1 MPLTIGGLLFT
12 QQRSSSVERLCR
24 RSLRGV
30 FVAVIHAP
38 GKVSMIRDALIWC
51 LFAVAAIAVVAAVVL
66 AARNRALGAKKRLAE
81 AELRRKLQAAES
93 ELHLCQIDLHKFQAE
108 QDGTL
113 REAEEAIEENTQA
126 VLKGA
131 ASFLQ
136 SLAAEQTTLL
146 DAIQRKFGGHAVL
159 SELLDVNHAN
169 AQMARKAQGIA
180 VMCGAPLGRRN
191 KPASVYD
198 VVRSAQG
205 QIRNFHR
212 VTIMQQTGLAL
223 KASAVAPVA
232 LAVAEL
238 LDNAASFSQRD
249 APIEV
254 TFQRV
259 QNNLCIVIDD
269 AGVSMSDEDR
279 QRATALLSGDLTLR
293 LSQLGTQPKFGFP
306 VIGLI
311 ARQYGFRV
319 DVTGVSRYG
328 GVRAVVL
335 LPEELW
341 TMEETPVAKEAPV
354 SNILRTEGRPQSG
367 ATRTVHGLPKRGARQ
382 APVARVPDPEATPP
396 ASQPAE
402 ETGRASGRI
411 LGAFQRGTLSGRAP
425 DSTSLEG
432 SESE

>member
-1 MPLTIGGLLFT
+1 MN
-12 QQRSSSVERLCR
+12 
-24 RSLRGV
+24 
-30 FVAVIHAP
+30 
-38 GKVSMIRDALIWC
+38 RDALVWC
-51 LFAVAAIAVVAAVVL
+51 LVAVAAISVAAVVAL
-66 AARNRALGAKKRLAE
+66 VARNRALEAKKEHTETDLRQQLLAVDNHLHSSR
-81 AELRRKLQAAES
+81 AELQAFR
-93 ELHLCQIDLHKFQAE
+93 HE
-108 QDGTL
+108 QDAAI
-113 REAEEAIEENTQA
+113 REAKEAAEENTKS

-131 ASFLQ
+131 ASLLQ

-146 DAIQRKFGGHAVL
+146 DAIQRKYGGHAVL
-159 SELLDVNHAN
+159 SDLLDVNHAN

-191 KPASVYD
+191 RPASVYD

-212 VTIMQQTGLAL
+212 VAIMQQTGLAL

-238 LDNAASFSQRD
+238 LDNAASFSQHD

-269 AGVSMSDEDR
+269 AGVSMNDEDR
-279 QRATALLSGDLTLR
+279 QRATALLSGEVTPR

-311 ARQYGFRV
+311 ARQHGFKV

-341 TMEETPVAKEAPV
+341 TMEEIPAVQEAPV
-354 SNILRTEGRPQSG
+354 SNIRRTSENRPQG
-367 ATRTVHGLPKRGARQ
+367 APQSMPQSAPSRTMHGLPKRGARQ
-382 APVARVPDPEATPP
+382 APIASVPDPDPRPDTSWAAPRSP
-396 ASQPAE
+396 E
-402 ETGRASGRI
+402 ETGRASGRS
-411 LGAFQRGTLSGRAP
+411 LGAFQRGTLSGRNLDP
-425 DSTSLEG
+425 TSFEG
-432 SESE
+432 PENA

>member
-1 MPLTIGGLLFT
+1 
-12 QQRSSSVERLCR
+12 
-24 RSLRGV
+24 
-30 FVAVIHAP
+30 
-38 GKVSMIRDALIWC
+38 MIRDTLVWC
-51 LFAVAAIAVVAAVVL
+51 LVAVAAIAVVAVVAL
-66 AARNRALGAKKRLAE
+66 TARNRALGAKKQQSE
-81 AELRRKLQAAES
+81 AELRRQLHTSDSQ
-93 ELHLCQIDLHKFQAE
+93 LHLSRAELQRFRSE

-113 REAEEAIEENTQA
+113 REAKEAAEENTKA

-146 DAIQRKFGGHAVL
+146 DGIQRTYGGHAVL
-159 SELLDVNHAN
+159 SDLLEVNHAN

-191 KPASVYD
+191 RPASVYD

-212 VTIMQQTGLAL
+212 VAIMQQAGLAL

-238 LDNAASFSQRD
+238 LDNAASFSQQD

-269 AGVSMSDEDR
+269 AGVSMNDEDR
-279 QRATALLSGDLTLR
+279 QRATELLSGDVVPR
-293 LSQLGTQPKFGFP
+293 LSQLGNQPKFGFP

-311 ARQYGFRV
+311 ARQYGFKV

-341 TMEETPVAKEAPV
+341 TMEETAPAEEAPV
-354 SNILRTEGRPQSG
+354 SSIRRAEGRPQSG
-367 ATRTVHGLPKRGARQ
+367 TSRTTHGLPKRGSRQ
-382 APVARVPDPEATPP
+382 APIASVPDPEVTRP
-396 ASQPAE
+396 AARAPE
-402 ETGRASGRI
+402 ETGRASGRS
-411 LGAFQRGTLSGRAP
+411 LGAFQRGTLSGRNLDA
-425 DSTSLEG
+425 TSLEG
-432 SESE
+432 SEDA

>member
-1 MPLTIGGLLFT
+1 MN
-12 QQRSSSVERLCR
+12 
-24 RSLRGV
+24 
-30 FVAVIHAP
+30 
-38 GKVSMIRDALIWC
+38 RDALVWC
-51 LFAVAAIAVVAAVVL
+51 LVAVAAIAVVAVVAL
-66 AARNRALGAKKRLAE
+66 VARNRALGAKKQHTE
-81 AELRRKLQAAES
+81 AELRRQLLTTDSHLQASRAE
-93 ELHLCQIDLHKFQAE
+93 LQRFRNE
-108 QDGTL
+108 QDATL
-113 REAEEAIEENTQA
+113 REAKEAAEENTKA

-146 DAIQRKFGGHAVL
+146 DGIQHKYGGHAVL
-159 SELLDVNHAN
+159 SDLLDVNHAN

-191 KPASVYD
+191 RPASVYD

-212 VTIMQQTGLAL
+212 VSIMQQTGLAL

-238 LDNAASFSQRD
+238 LDNAASFSQHD

-269 AGVSMSDEDR
+269 AGVSMNDEER
-279 QRATALLSGDLTLR
+279 QRATALLSGEVAPR

-306 VIGLI
+306 VVGLI
-311 ARQYGFRV
+311 ARQHGFKV

-341 TMEETPVAKEAPV
+341 TMEEMPPAQEAPV
-354 SNILRTEGRPQSG
+354 SNIRRATESRPQS
-367 ATRTVHGLPKRGARQ
+367 ATSRTMHGLPKRGARQ
-382 APVARVPDPEATPP
+382 APIASVPDPDTTSSAPGAP
-396 ASQPAE
+396 GA
-402 ETGRASGRI
+402 TGRASGRS
-411 LGAFQRGTLSGRAP
+411 LGAFQRGTLSGRNLDA
-425 DSTSLEG
+425 TSPEG
-432 SESE
+432 SEDA

>member
-1 MPLTIGGLLFT
+1 V
-12 QQRSSSVERLCR
+12 RKRE
-24 RSLRGV
+24 
-30 FVAVIHAP
+30 AEA
-38 GKVSMIRDALIWC
+38 
-51 LFAVAAIAVVAAVVL
+51 
-66 AARNRALGAKKRLAE
+66 ALGQRLSYTE
-81 AELRRKLQAAES
+81 AELNRVQRELQRVR
-93 ELHLCQIDLHKFQAE
+93 DE
-108 QDGTL
+108 QEGAI
-113 REAEEAIEENTQA
+113 REAERAAEESTKA

-131 ASFLQ
+131 ARFLQ
-136 SLAAEQTTLL
+136 SLAAEQTNLL
-146 DAIQRKFGGHAVL
+146 DEIQRKYGGHPVL
-159 SELLDVNHAN
+159 ADLMDVNHAN

-191 KPASVYD
+191 QPASVYD

-212 VTIMQQTGLAL
+212 VEIMQPSGIAL

-238 LDNAASFSQRD
+238 LDNAASFSQAD

-259 QNNLCIVIDD
+259 QKNLCIVIDD

-279 QRATALLSGDLTLR
+279 QKATELLSGDAVPQ

-306 VIGLI
+306 VVGLI
-311 ARQYGFRV
+311 ARQYGFKV

-341 TMEETPVAKEAPV
+341 TMEETPPPATEAPAPMSGIRRV
-354 SNILRTEGRPQSG
+354 EGREQG
-367 ATRTVHGLPKRGARQ
+367 EARTVHGLPKRGARKS
-382 APVARVPDPEATPP
+382 PVVGVPSAGSAAGGEQKPRRAAR
-396 ASQPAE
+396 
-402 ETGRASGRI
+402 GSGGG
-411 LGAFQRGTLSGRAP
+411 LGAFQRGTLTARDLEAP
-425 DSTSLEG
+425 TSEG
-432 SESE
+432 SEDG

>member
-1 MPLTIGGLLFT
+1 MN
-12 QQRSSSVERLCR
+12 
-24 RSLRGV
+24 
-30 FVAVIHAP
+30 
-38 GKVSMIRDALIWC
+38 RDALVWC
-51 LFAVAAIAVVAAVVL
+51 LVAVTAIAVVAVVAL
-66 AARNRALGAKKRLAE
+66 VARTRALGAKKEHTE
-81 AELRRKLQAAES
+81 AELRHQLLATDSHLHASRAELQRF
-93 ELHLCQIDLHKFQAE
+93 LGE
-108 QDGTL
+108 QEATL
-113 REAEEAIEENTQA
+113 RAAKDAAEENTKA

-131 ASFLQ
+131 ASLLQ

-146 DAIQRKFGGHAVL
+146 DGIQRKYGGHTVL
-159 SELLDVNHAN
+159 SDLLDVNHAN

-191 KPASVYD
+191 RPASVYD

-212 VTIMQQTGLAL
+212 VAIMQQTSLAL
-223 KASAVAPVA
+223 KSSAVAPVA

-238 LDNAASFSQRD
+238 LDNAASFSQHD

-269 AGVSMSDEDR
+269 AGVSMNDEER
-279 QRATALLSGDLTLR
+279 QRATALLSGEIAPR

-311 ARQYGFRV
+311 ARQHGFKV

-341 TMEETPVAKEAPV
+341 TMEEIRPVQEAPV
-354 SNILRTEGRPQSG
+354 SSAPVSSAPVGAALVGEAPVAEFRRAAESRPAQG
-367 ATRTVHGLPKRGARQ
+367 ATARTMHGLPKRGARQ
-382 APVARVPDPEATPP
+382 APIASVPDPDATTP
-396 ASQPAE
+396 APRNP
-402 ETGRASGRI
+402 GDSGRTSGRG
-411 LGAFQRGTLSGRAP
+411 LGAFQRGTLSGRNLDA
-425 DSTSLEG
+425 TSFEG
-432 SESE
+432 PEEA

>member
-1 MPLTIGGLLFT
+1 MN
-12 QQRSSSVERLCR
+12 
-24 RSLRGV
+24 
-30 FVAVIHAP
+30 
-38 GKVSMIRDALIWC
+38 RDALVWC
-51 LFAVAAIAVVAAVVL
+51 LVAVAAIAVVAVVAL
-66 AARNRALGAKKRLAE
+66 VARNRALGAKKKQTE
-81 AELRRKLQAAES
+81 AELRDRLLAADSHLHASRAELQR
-93 ELHLCQIDLHKFQAE
+93 FRNE
-108 QDGTL
+108 QDATL
-113 REAEEAIEENTQA
+113 RAAKEAAEENTKA

-131 ASFLQ
+131 ASLLQ

-146 DAIQRKFGGHAVL
+146 DGIQRKFGGHAVL
-159 SELLDVNHAN
+159 GDLLDVNHAN

-191 KPASVYD
+191 RPASVYD

-212 VTIMQQTGLAL
+212 VAIMQQTSLAL
-223 KASAVAPVA
+223 KAYAVAPVA

-238 LDNAASFSQRD
+238 LDNAASFSQHD

-269 AGVSMSDEDR
+269 AGVSMNDEER
-279 QRATALLSGDLTLR
+279 QRATVLLSGEIAPR

-311 ARQYGFRV
+311 ARQHGFKV

-341 TMEETPVAKEAPV
+341 TMEEIPAAQEAPV
-354 SNILRTEGRPQSG
+354 SDIRRATESRPQGVTS
-367 ATRTVHGLPKRGARQ
+367 RTMHGLPKRGSRQ
-382 APVARVPDPEATPP
+382 APIASVPDPDTTSSAART
-396 ASQPAE
+396 QG
-402 ETGRASGRI
+402 ETGRASGRS
-411 LGAFQRGTLSGRAP
+411 LGAFQRGTLSGRNLDA
-425 DSTSLEG
+425 TSFEG
-432 SESE
+432 PEEA

>member
-1 MPLTIGGLLFT
+1 MN
-12 QQRSSSVERLCR
+12 
-24 RSLRGV
+24 
-30 FVAVIHAP
+30 
-38 GKVSMIRDALIWC
+38 RDALVWC
-51 LFAVAAIAVVAAVVL
+51 LVAVAAIAVIAVVAL
-66 AARNRALGAKKRLAE
+66 VARNRALGAKKEHTE
-81 AELRRKLQAAES
+81 AELRHQLLATDSHLHASRAELQR
-93 ELHLCQIDLHKFQAE
+93 FQAE
-108 QDGTL
+108 QDATL
-113 REAEEAIEENTQA
+113 RAAKEAAEENTKA

-131 ASFLQ
+131 ASLLQ

-146 DAIQRKFGGHAVL
+146 DGIQRKYGGHTVL
-159 SELLDVNHAN
+159 SDLLDVNHAN

-191 KPASVYD
+191 RPASVYD

-212 VTIMQQTGLAL
+212 VAIMQQTSLAL

-238 LDNAASFSQRD
+238 LDNAASFSQHD

-269 AGVSMSDEDR
+269 AGVSMNDEER
-279 QRATALLSGDLTLR
+279 QRATALLSGEIAPR

-311 ARQYGFRV
+311 ARQHGFKV

-341 TMEETPVAKEAPV
+341 TMEEIRPVQEAPV
-354 SNILRTEGRPQSG
+354 SEAPVSEIRRAAESRPAPSATSRTM
-367 ATRTVHGLPKRGARQ
+367 HGLPKRGARQ
-382 APVARVPDPEATPP
+382 APIASVPDASAP
-396 ASQPAE
+396 APQSPGD
-402 ETGRASGRI
+402 TGRASGRS
-411 LGAFQRGTLSGRAP
+411 LGAFQRGTLSGRDLEA
-425 DSTSLEG
+425 TSFEG
-432 SESE
+432 PEEA

>member
-1 MPLTIGGLLFT
+1 MN
-12 QQRSSSVERLCR
+12 
-24 RSLRGV
+24 
-30 FVAVIHAP
+30 
-38 GKVSMIRDALIWC
+38 RDALVWC
-51 LFAVAAIAVVAAVVL
+51 LVAVAAIAVVAVVALVARTRAL
-66 AARNRALGAKKRLAE
+66 AAKKEHTE
-81 AELRRKLQAAES
+81 AELRHQLLAADSHLHASRAELQR
-93 ELHLCQIDLHKFQAE
+93 FRGE
-108 QDGTL
+108 QDATL
-113 REAEEAIEENTQA
+113 RAAKEAAEENTKA

-131 ASFLQ
+131 ASLLQ

-146 DAIQRKFGGHAVL
+146 DGIQRKYGGHSVL
-159 SELLDVNHAN
+159 SDLLDVNHAN

-191 KPASVYD
+191 RPASVYD

-212 VTIMQQTGLAL
+212 VAIMQQTSLAL

-238 LDNAASFSQRD
+238 LDNAASFSQHD

-269 AGVSMSDEDR
+269 AGVSMNDEER
-279 QRATALLSGDLTLR
+279 QRATGLLSGEIAPR

-311 ARQYGFRV
+311 ARQHGFTV

-341 TMEETPVAKEAPV
+341 TMEEIQPVQQAPFSSEVPFGEAPFGEAPFSEAPFGEAPAGQAPV
-354 SNILRTEGRPQSG
+354 SDFRRAAESRPAQGPTSRTM
-367 ATRTVHGLPKRGARQ
+367 HGLPKRGARQ
-382 APVARVPDPEATPP
+382 APIASVPDPDAPAPVPRTPGD
-396 ASQPAE
+396 
-402 ETGRASGRI
+402 TGRASGRS
-411 LGAFQRGTLSGRAP
+411 LGAFQRGTLSGRNLDA
-425 DSTSLEG
+425 TSFEG
-432 SESE
+432 PEEA

>member
-1 MPLTIGGLLFT
+1 MT
-12 QQRSSSVERLCR
+12 Q
-24 RSLRGV
+24 
-30 FVAVIHAP
+30 
-38 GKVSMIRDALIWC
+38 DALVWC
-51 LFAVAAIAVVAAVVL
+51 LVVIAAVAVAAVVALTARSRAL
-66 AARNRALGAKKRLAE
+66 AAKKQQTE
-81 AELRRKLQAAES
+81 AELRQQLTTLNGQLHVSRVELQRIWDERDGAILEAKEAA
-93 ELHLCQIDLHKFQAE
+93 
-108 QDGTL
+108 
-113 REAEEAIEENTQA
+113 EENTKA

-146 DAIQRKFGGHAVL
+146 DGVQRRYGGHAVL
-159 SELLDVNHAN
+159 SDLLDVNHAN

-191 KPASVYD
+191 RPASVYD

-205 QIRNFHR
+205 QIRNFNR
-212 VTIMQQTGLAL
+212 VAIMQQTGLAL

-238 LDNAASFSQRD
+238 LDNAASFSQQD

-254 TFQRV
+254 TFQRI

-279 QRATALLSGDLTLR
+279 QRATALLSGTDVPR
-293 LSQLGTQPKFGFP
+293 LSQLGNQPKFGFP

-311 ARQYGFRV
+311 ARQYGFKV

-341 TMEETPVAKEAPV
+341 TMEDTQPQAQEAPV
-354 SNILRTEGRPQSG
+354 SPIRRTAPPEPTSSPEPTAPTALTAPIEQIEQAETPAAPPR
-367 ATRTVHGLPKRGARQ
+367 RTVHGLPKRGARQ
-382 APVARVPDPEATPP
+382 SPVASVPDAAAARPP
-396 ASQPAE
+396 AFPA
-402 ETGRASGRI
+402 TGAVPRTSGRS
-411 LGAFQRGTLSGRAP
+411 LGAFQKGTMSGRNLDTESA
-425 DSTSLEG
+425 EG
-432 SESE
+432 SEDE

>member
-1 MPLTIGGLLFT
+1 
-12 QQRSSSVERLCR
+12 
-24 RSLRGV
+24 
-30 FVAVIHAP
+30 
-38 GKVSMIRDALIWC
+38 MIQDALVWC
-51 LFAVAAIAVVAAVVL
+51 LVAVAAIAVVAAVAL
-66 AARNRALGAKKRLAE
+66 AARNRALGAKKKQNE
-81 AELRRKLQAAES
+81 AELRRQLHTSDNHLHVSRA
-93 ELHLCQIDLHKFQAE
+93 ELHRFRSE
-108 QDGTL
+108 QDGIL
-113 REAEEAIEENTQA
+113 REAKEAAEENTKA

-146 DAIQRKFGGHAVL
+146 DGVQRKYGGHAVL
-159 SELLDVNHAN
+159 SDLLEVNHAN

-191 KPASVYD
+191 RPASVYD

-212 VTIMQQTGLAL
+212 VAIMQQGGLAL

-238 LDNAASFSQRD
+238 LDNAASFSQQD

-259 QNNLCIVIDD
+259 QNNLCIIIDD
-269 AGVSMSDEDR
+269 AGVSMNDEDR
-279 QRATALLSGDLTLR
+279 QRATELLSGDVVPR
-293 LSQLGTQPKFGFP
+293 LSQLGNQPKFGFP

-311 ARQYGFRV
+311 ARQYGFKV

-341 TMEETPVAKEAPV
+341 TMEETPPAQEAPV
-354 SNILRTEGRPQSG
+354 SSILRNEGRPQGG
-367 ATRTVHGLPKRGARQ
+367 ATRTTHGLPKRGARQ
-382 APVARVPDPEATPP
+382 APIASVPDPDVVRPSAVRTP
-396 ASQPAE
+396 E
-402 ETGRASGRI
+402 ENVRPSGRG
-411 LGAFQRGTLSGRAP
+411 LGAFQRGTLSGRNFDA
-425 DSTSLEG
+425 TSSEG
-432 SESE
+432 SEDA

>member
-1 MPLTIGGLLFT
+1 MN
-12 QQRSSSVERLCR
+12 
-24 RSLRGV
+24 
-30 FVAVIHAP
+30 
-38 GKVSMIRDALIWC
+38 RDALVWC
-51 LFAVAAIAVVAAVVL
+51 LVAVAAIAVVAIVALV
-66 AARNRALGAKKRLAE
+66 ARNRALAARKEHTEADLRHQIVTADSHLHASR
-81 AELRRKLQAAES
+81 AELQRFRG
-93 ELHLCQIDLHKFQAE
+93 E
-108 QDGTL
+108 QDATL
-113 REAEEAIEENTQA
+113 REAKEAAEENTKA

-131 ASFLQ
+131 ASLLQ

-146 DAIQRKFGGHAVL
+146 DGVQRKYGGHAVL
-159 SELLDVNHAN
+159 SDLLDVNHAN

-191 KPASVYD
+191 RPASVYD

-212 VTIMQQTGLAL
+212 VAIMQQTSLAL

-238 LDNAASFSQRD
+238 LDNAASFSQHD

-269 AGVSMSDEDR
+269 AGVSMNDEER
-279 QRATALLSGDLTLR
+279 QRATALLSGEVAPR

-311 ARQYGFRV
+311 ARQHGFKV

-341 TMEETPVAKEAPV
+341 TMEEIPPAQEAPV
-354 SNILRTEGRPQSG
+354 SDIRRATESRPQS
-367 ATRTVHGLPKRGARQ
+367 AMSRTMHGLPKRGARQ
-382 APVARVPDPEATPP
+382 APIASVPDPDPDTVPPVPRTPG
-396 ASQPAE
+396 
-402 ETGRASGRI
+402 ETGRASGRS
-411 LGAFQRGTLSGRAP
+411 LGAFQRGTLSGRDLDA
-425 DSTSLEG
+425 TSFEG
-432 SESE
+432 PEDA

>member
-1 MPLTIGGLLFT
+1 
-12 QQRSSSVERLCR
+12 
-24 RSLRGV
+24 
-30 FVAVIHAP
+30 
-38 GKVSMIRDALIWC
+38 MIQDALVWC
-51 LFAVAAIAVVAAVVL
+51 LVAVAAIAVVAVVAL
-66 AARNRALGAKKRLAE
+66 AARNRALGAKKE
-81 AELRRKLQAAES
+81 QSDAELRRQLHMSDSQLQLSRAE
-93 ELHLCQIDLHKFQAE
+93 LQRFTNDL
-108 QDGTL
+108 DRTL
-113 REAEEAIEENTQA
+113 REAQEAAEENTKA

-146 DAIQRKFGGHAVL
+146 DDVQRKYGGHAVL
-159 SELLDVNHAN
+159 SDLLEVNHAN

-180 VMCGAPLGRRN
+180 VMCGAPLGRR
-191 KPASVYD
+191 KRAASVYD

-212 VTIMQQTGLAL
+212 VSVMQQTGLAL

-238 LDNAASFSQRD
+238 LDNAASFSQHD
-249 APIEV
+249 APIEI
-254 TFQRV
+254 TFQRI

-269 AGVSMSDEDR
+269 AGVSMNDEDR
-279 QRATALLSGDLTLR
+279 QRATELLSGDIVPR
-293 LSQLGTQPKFGFP
+293 LSQLGNQPKFGFP

-341 TMEETPVAKEAPV
+341 TVEETPSSYDAPV
-354 SNILRTEGRPQSG
+354 SNILRTEGRPSNG
-367 ATRTVHGLPKRGARQ
+367 SRTTHGLPKRGSRQ
-382 APVARVPDPEATPP
+382 APIASVPDPEGTPP
-396 ASQPAE
+396 AP
-402 ETGRASGRI
+402 RAPEPSRFSGRS
-411 LGAFQRGTLSGRAP
+411 LGAFQRGTLSGRNLDATP
-425 DSTSLEG
+425 LEG
-432 SESE
+432 SEDA

>member
-1 MPLTIGGLLFT
+1 MT
-12 QQRSSSVERLCR
+12 
-24 RSLRGV
+24 
-30 FVAVIHAP
+30 
-38 GKVSMIRDALIWC
+38 RDALVWC
-51 LFAVAAIAVVAAVVL
+51 LVAIAAISIAAVVALTARSRAL
-66 AARNRALGAKKRLAE
+66 AAKKKQTE
-81 AELRRKLQAAES
+81 AELRQQLTTLNSQLHVSRVELQRIWDERDGAILEAKEAA
-93 ELHLCQIDLHKFQAE
+93 
-108 QDGTL
+108 
-113 REAEEAIEENTQA
+113 EENTKA

-146 DAIQRKFGGHAVL
+146 DGVQRRYGGHAVL
-159 SELLDVNHAN
+159 SDLLDVNHAN

-180 VMCGAPLGRRN
+180 VMCGAPLGRRSR
-191 KPASVYD
+191 PASVYD

-205 QIRNFHR
+205 QIRNFNR
-212 VTIMQQTGLAL
+212 VAIMQQTGLAL

-238 LDNAASFSQRD
+238 LDNAASFSQQD

-279 QRATALLSGDLTLR
+279 QRATALLSGNDVPR
-293 LSQLGTQPKFGFP
+293 LSQLGNQPKFGFP

-311 ARQYGFRV
+311 ARQYGFKV

-341 TMEETPVAKEAPV
+341 TMEETPPQADDAPAQRREAAVSPIRQPEPRVQAEQPRPEPRAEAP
-354 SNILRTEGRPQSG
+354 R
-367 ATRTVHGLPKRGARQ
+367 RTVHGLPKRGARQ
-382 APVARVPDPEATPP
+382 SPVTSVTDAAAGRPGPRGATEVPRT
-396 ASQPAE
+396 
-402 ETGRASGRI
+402 SGRS
-411 LGAFQRGTLSGRAP
+411 LGAFQRGTMSGRNLEAAP
-425 DSTSLEG
+425 AEG
-432 SESE
+432 SEDE

>member
-1 MPLTIGGLLFT
+1 MN
-12 QQRSSSVERLCR
+12 
-24 RSLRGV
+24 
-30 FVAVIHAP
+30 
-38 GKVSMIRDALIWC
+38 RDALVWC
-51 LFAVAAIAVVAAVVL
+51 LVAVAAIAVVAVVALVARTRAL
-66 AARNRALGAKKRLAE
+66 AAKKEHTE
-81 AELRRKLQAAES
+81 AELRHQLLAADSHLHASRAELQR
-93 ELHLCQIDLHKFQAE
+93 FRGE
-108 QDGTL
+108 QDATL
-113 REAEEAIEENTQA
+113 RAAKEAAEENTKA

-131 ASFLQ
+131 ASLLQ

-146 DAIQRKFGGHAVL
+146 DGIQRKYGGHSVL
-159 SELLDVNHAN
+159 SDLLDVNHAN

-191 KPASVYD
+191 RPASVYD

-212 VTIMQQTGLAL
+212 VAIMQQTSLAL

-238 LDNAASFSQRD
+238 LDNAASFSQHD

-269 AGVSMSDEDR
+269 AGVSMNDEER
-279 QRATALLSGDLTLR
+279 QRATGLLSGEIAPR

-311 ARQYGFRV
+311 ARQHGFTV

-341 TMEETPVAKEAPV
+341 TMEEIQPVQQAPFSSEVPFSEAPFGEAPAGQAPV
-354 SNILRTEGRPQSG
+354 SDFRRAAESRPAQGPTSRTM
-367 ATRTVHGLPKRGARQ
+367 HGLPKRGARQ
-382 APVARVPDPEATPP
+382 APIASVPDPDAPAPAPRTPGD
-396 ASQPAE
+396 
-402 ETGRASGRI
+402 TGRASGRS
-411 LGAFQRGTLSGRAP
+411 LGAFQRGTLSGRNLDA
-425 DSTSLEG
+425 TSFEG
-432 SESE
+432 PEEA

>member
-1 MPLTIGGLLFT
+1 MN
-12 QQRSSSVERLCR
+12 
-24 RSLRGV
+24 
-30 FVAVIHAP
+30 
-38 GKVSMIRDALIWC
+38 RDALVWC
-51 LFAVAAIAVVAAVVL
+51 LVAVAAIAVVVIGALV
-66 AARNRALGAKKRLAE
+66 ARNRALGAKKKHTEDELRQQLLAADSHLHASR
-81 AELRRKLQAAES
+81 AELQRFRN
-93 ELHLCQIDLHKFQAE
+93 E
-108 QDGTL
+108 QEATL
-113 REAEEAIEENTQA
+113 REAKEAAEENTKA

-146 DAIQRKFGGHAVL
+146 DGIQRTYGGHAVL
-159 SELLDVNHAN
+159 SDLLDVNHAN

-191 KPASVYD
+191 RPASVYD

-205 QIRNFHR
+205 QIRNFNR
-212 VTIMQQTGLAL
+212 VAIMQQTGLAL

-238 LDNAASFSQRD
+238 LDNAASFSQQD

-269 AGVSMSDEDR
+269 AGVSMNDEER
-279 QRATALLSGDLTLR
+279 QRATTLLSGEVAPR

-306 VIGLI
+306 VVGLI
-311 ARQYGFRV
+311 ARQYGFKV

-341 TMEETPVAKEAPV
+341 TMEEIPPAQEAPV
-354 SNILRTEGRPQSG
+354 SNIRRTSESRPQG
-367 ATRTVHGLPKRGARQ
+367 ATSRTMHGLPKRGARQ
-382 APVARVPDPEATPP
+382 APIASVPDPDATSP
-396 ASQPAE
+396 APRNSGD
-402 ETGRASGRI
+402 TGRTSGRS
-411 LGAFQRGTLSGRAP
+411 LGAFQRGTLSGRNLDA
-425 DSTSLEG
+425 TSLEG
-432 SESE
+432 SEDA

>member
-1 MPLTIGGLLFT
+1 MN
-12 QQRSSSVERLCR
+12 
-24 RSLRGV
+24 
-30 FVAVIHAP
+30 
-38 GKVSMIRDALIWC
+38 RDALVWC
-51 LFAVAAIAVVAAVVL
+51 LVAVAAIAVVAVVAL
-66 AARNRALGAKKRLAE
+66 VARNRALEAKKKHTE
-81 AELRRKLQAAES
+81 AELRHQLVTADGHLRASHAELQR
-93 ELHLCQIDLHKFQAE
+93 IRYE
-108 QDGTL
+108 QDATL
-113 REAEEAIEENTQA
+113 REAKEAAEENTKA

-131 ASFLQ
+131 ASLLQ

-146 DAIQRKFGGHAVL
+146 DAIQRKYGGHGVL
-159 SELLDVNHAN
+159 SDLLDVNHAN

-191 KPASVYD
+191 RPASVYD
-198 VVRSAQG
+198 VVRNAQG

-212 VTIMQQTGLAL
+212 VAVMQQTSLAL

-238 LDNAASFSQRD
+238 LDNAASFSQHD

-269 AGVSMSDEDR
+269 AGVSMNDEER
-279 QRATALLSGDLTLR
+279 QRATALLSGEVAPR

-311 ARQYGFRV
+311 ARQHGFKV

-341 TMEETPVAKEAPV
+341 TMEEIPPAPSAPPAPPSQEAPV
-354 SNILRTEGRPQSG
+354 SDIRRATESRPQS
-367 ATRTVHGLPKRGARQ
+367 ATSRTMHGLPKRGARQ
-382 APVARVPDPEATPP
+382 APIASVPDPDATSP
-396 ASQPAE
+396 APRVPG
-402 ETGRASGRI
+402 ETGRASGRS
-411 LGAFQRGTLSGRAP
+411 LGAFQRGTLSGRNLDA
-425 DSTSLEG
+425 TSSEG
-432 SESE
+432 PEEA

>member
-1 MPLTIGGLLFT
+1 MN
-12 QQRSSSVERLCR
+12 Q
-24 RSLRGV
+24 
-30 FVAVIHAP
+30 
-38 GKVSMIRDALIWC
+38 DALVWC
-51 LFAVAAIAVVAAVVL
+51 MVAVAATAVAAVVAL
-66 AARNRALGAKKRLAE
+66 AARNRALGAKKQQSE
-81 AELRRKLQAAES
+81 AELRRQLHASDSQ
-93 ELHLCQIDLHKFQAE
+93 LHLSRAELQRFRSE

-113 REAEEAIEENTQA
+113 REAKEAAEENTKA

-146 DAIQRKFGGHAVL
+146 DGVQRKYGGHAVL
-159 SELLDVNHAN
+159 SDLLEVNHAN

-191 KPASVYD
+191 RAASVYD

-212 VTIMQQTGLAL
+212 VSVMQQTALAL

-238 LDNAASFSQRD
+238 LDNAASFSQHD

-254 TFQRV
+254 TFQRA
-259 QNNLCIVIDD
+259 QSNLCIVIDD
-269 AGVSMSDEDR
+269 AGVGMNDEDR
-279 QRATALLSGDLTLR
+279 QRATDLLSGDVLPR
-293 LSQLGTQPKFGFP
+293 LSQLGNQPKFGFP

-311 ARQYGFRV
+311 ARQYGFKV

-341 TMEETPVAKEAPV
+341 TMEETPPAQEAPV
-354 SNILRTEGRPQSG
+354 SSILRAEGRSPSG
-367 ATRTVHGLPKRGARQ
+367 TSRTTHGLPKRGARQ
-382 APVARVPDPEATPP
+382 APIASVPDPVTTRSAPPTP
-396 ASQPAE
+396 E
-402 ETGRASGRI
+402 RTGRSSGRS
-411 LGAFQRGTLSGRAP
+411 LGAFQRGTLSGRNL
-425 DSTSLEG
+425 DTTSPEG
-432 SESE
+432 SEDA

>member
-1 MPLTIGGLLFT
+1 MN
-12 QQRSSSVERLCR
+12 
-24 RSLRGV
+24 
-30 FVAVIHAP
+30 
-38 GKVSMIRDALIWC
+38 RDALVWC
-51 LFAVAAIAVVAAVVL
+51 LVAVAAIAVVAVVAL
-66 AARNRALGAKKRLAE
+66 VARNRALEAKKKHSE
-81 AELRRKLQAAES
+81 AELRHQLLTADGHLRASHAELQR
-93 ELHLCQIDLHKFQAE
+93 IRYE
-108 QDGTL
+108 QDATL
-113 REAEEAIEENTQA
+113 REAKEAAEENTKA

-131 ASFLQ
+131 ASLLQ

-146 DAIQRKFGGHAVL
+146 DGIQRKYGGHAVL
-159 SELLDVNHAN
+159 SDLLDVNHAN

-191 KPASVYD
+191 RPASVYD
-198 VVRSAQG
+198 VVRNAQG

-212 VTIMQQTGLAL
+212 VAVMQQTSLAL

-238 LDNAASFSQRD
+238 LDNAASFSQHD

-269 AGVSMSDEDR
+269 AGVSMNDEER
-279 QRATALLSGDLTLR
+279 QRATALLSGEVAPR

-311 ARQYGFRV
+311 ARQHGFKV

-341 TMEETPVAKEAPV
+341 TMEEMPPAPEAPV
-354 SNILRTEGRPQSG
+354 SDIRRVTESRPPSATSRTM
-367 ATRTVHGLPKRGARQ
+367 HGLPKRGARQ
-382 APVARVPDPEATPP
+382 APIASVPDPDSTSP
-396 ASQPAE
+396 APRIAG
-402 ETGRASGRI
+402 ETGRASGRS
-411 LGAFQRGTLSGRAP
+411 LGAFQRGTLSGRNLDA
-425 DSTSLEG
+425 TSSEG
-432 SESE
+432 PEEA

>member
-1 MPLTIGGLLFT
+1 MT
-12 QQRSSSVERLCR
+12 
-24 RSLRGV
+24 
-30 FVAVIHAP
+30 
-38 GKVSMIRDALIWC
+38 RDALVWC
-51 LFAVAAIAVVAAVVL
+51 LLAIAAISVAAVVALTIRSRAL
-66 AARNRALGAKKRLAE
+66 AAKKQRSEADLRQQLSALERQLHGSS
-81 AELRRKLQAAES
+81 AELQRIWTERESAILAAKE
-93 ELHLCQIDLHKFQAE
+93 DA
-108 QDGTL
+108 
-113 REAEEAIEENTQA
+113 EENTKA

-146 DAIQRKFGGHAVL
+146 HGVQQRYGGHAVL
-159 SELLDVNHAN
+159 SDLLDVNHSN

-180 VMCGAPLGRRN
+180 VMCGAPLGRRSR
-191 KPASVYD
+191 PASVYD

-205 QIRNFHR
+205 QIRNFSR
-212 VTIMQQTGLAL
+212 VAIMQQPGLAL

-238 LDNAASFSQRD
+238 LDNAASFSQQD

-254 TFQRV
+254 NFQRI
-259 QNNLCIVIDD
+259 QNNLCIIIDD

-279 QRATALLSGDLTLR
+279 QRATALLSGDDVPR

-311 ARQYGFRV
+311 ARQYGFKV

-341 TMEETPVAKEAPV
+341 TMEETPPRPEAPV
-354 SNILRTEGRPQSG
+354 SPIRQAAPAAPPAERAEAPAEARTETRAEPPK
-367 ATRTVHGLPKRGARQ
+367 RTVHGLPKRGERQ
-382 APVARVPDPEATPP
+382 SPVASVPDAP
-396 ASQPAE
+396 ARRSGLAGSEGAPR
-402 ETGRASGRI
+402 TSGRS
-411 LGAFQRGTLSGRAP
+411 LGALQRGTLSARRI
-425 DSTSLEG
+425 DTSSAEG
-432 SESE
+432 SEDE

>member
-1 MPLTIGGLLFT
+1 
-12 QQRSSSVERLCR
+12 
-24 RSLRGV
+24 
-30 FVAVIHAP
+30 
-38 GKVSMIRDALIWC
+38 MIQDALVWC
-51 LFAVAAIAVVAAVVL
+51 LVAVAAIAVVAAVAL
-66 AARNRALGAKKRLAE
+66 AARNRALGAKKKQTE
-81 AELRRKLQAAES
+81 AELRRQLHISDNHLHVSRA
-93 ELHLCQIDLHKFQAE
+93 ELHRFRSE

-113 REAEEAIEENTQA
+113 REAKEAAEENTKA

-146 DAIQRKFGGHAVL
+146 DGVQRKYGGHAVL
-159 SELLDVNHAN
+159 SDLLEVNHAN

-191 KPASVYD
+191 RPASVYD

-212 VTIMQQTGLAL
+212 IAIMQQAGLAL

-238 LDNAASFSQRD
+238 LDNAASFSQQD

-259 QNNLCIVIDD
+259 RNNLCIVIDD
-269 AGVSMSDEDR
+269 AGVSMNDEDR
-279 QRATALLSGDLTLR
+279 QRATELLSGDIVPR
-293 LSQLGTQPKFGFP
+293 LSQLGNQPKFGFP
-306 VIGLI
+306 VVGLI
-311 ARQYGFRV
+311 ARQYGFKV

-341 TMEETPVAKEAPV
+341 TMEETPPAPEAAV
-354 SNILRTEGRPQSG
+354 SSILRNEGRPQG
-367 ATRTVHGLPKRGARQ
+367 APTRTTHGLPKRGSRQ
-382 APVARVPDPEATPP
+382 APIASVPEPEADRP
-396 ASQPAE
+396 ASWAPAE
-402 ETGRASGRI
+402 NSRPSGRG
-411 LGAFQRGTLSGRAP
+411 LGAFQRGTLSGRNLEA
-425 DSTSLEG
+425 TSPEG
-432 SESE
+432 SEDA

>member
-1 MPLTIGGLLFT
+1 M
-12 QQRSSSVERLCR
+12 
-24 RSLRGV
+24 
-30 FVAVIHAP
+30 A
-38 GKVSMIRDALIWC
+38 
-51 LFAVAAIAVVAAVVL
+51 AVAATAVVAVVAL
-66 AARNRALGAKKRLAE
+66 AARNRALGAKKQQSE
-81 AELRRKLQAAES
+81 AELRRQLHTSDSQLHVSRAELQRFRS
-93 ELHLCQIDLHKFQAE
+93 EQE
-108 QDGTL
+108 RTL
-113 REAEEAIEENTQA
+113 REAKEAAEENTKA

-146 DAIQRKFGGHAVL
+146 DGIQRKYGGHAVL
-159 SELLDVNHAN
+159 SDLLEVNHAN

-191 KPASVYD
+191 RPASVYD

-212 VTIMQQTGLAL
+212 VAIMQQTGLAL

-238 LDNAASFSQRD
+238 LDNAASFSQQD

-254 TFQRV
+254 TFQRIR
-259 QNNLCIVIDD
+259 NNLCIVIDD
-269 AGVSMSDEDR
+269 AGVSMNDEDR
-279 QRATALLSGDLTLR
+279 QRATELLSGDVVPR
-293 LSQLGTQPKFGFP
+293 LSQLGNQPKFGFP

-311 ARQYGFRV
+311 ARQYGFTV

-341 TMEETPVAKEAPV
+341 TMEETPQAPEAPV
-354 SNILRTEGRPQSG
+354 SSIMRNEGRPQTG
-367 ATRTVHGLPKRGARQ
+367 AARTTHGLPKRGARQ
-382 APVARVPDPEATPP
+382 APIASVPDPEAPRSAP
-396 ASQPAE
+396 RAPQ
-402 ETGRASGRI
+402 ETGRASGRS
-411 LGAFQRGTLSGRAP
+411 LGAFQRGTLSGRNP
-425 DSTSLEG
+425 DATSLEG
-432 SESE
+432 SEDA